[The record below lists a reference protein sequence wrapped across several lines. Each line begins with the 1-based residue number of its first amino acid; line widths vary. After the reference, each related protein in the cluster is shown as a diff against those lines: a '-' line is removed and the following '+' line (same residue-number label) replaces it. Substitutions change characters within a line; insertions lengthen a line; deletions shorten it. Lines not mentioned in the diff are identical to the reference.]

1 METILLSV
9 HVLLGPPLLGWFLSN
24 KVRAQMPAPLL
35 AAERPRRSS
44 VQRVLEVS

>member
-9 HVLLGPPLLGWFLSN
+9 HVLLGAAVIGLVLVQQGKGADAGAF
-24 KVRAQMPAPLL
+24 L